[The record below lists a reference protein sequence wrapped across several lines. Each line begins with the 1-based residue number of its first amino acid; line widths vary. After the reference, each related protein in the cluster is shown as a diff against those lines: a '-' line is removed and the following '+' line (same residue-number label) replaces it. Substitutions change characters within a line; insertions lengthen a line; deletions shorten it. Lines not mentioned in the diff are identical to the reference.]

1 MIKRFTTIFKF
12 GIVGILNTGVDAGV
26 FAILAFVGMPAMVA
40 QAISYSCGTMN
51 SYWWNNRWTFRD
63 VKSQA
68 QRIRIVRFV
77 IANLFV
83 LIWSSFIIYV
93 AHSLWSWSLVSS
105 KVIATLLGMLINYL
119 ISRYWV
125 FGSPSESAID
135 VSIGTNERRDHSY
148 EN

>member
-1 MIKRFTTIFKF
+1 MIKRFTTIIKF
-12 GIVGILNTGVDAGV
+12 GIVGIVNTGVDAGV

-51 SYWWNNRWTFRD
+51 SYWWNNRWTFHD

-68 QRIRIVRFV
+68 QHKRIVRFL

-83 LIWSSFIIYV
+83 LILSSLIIYV
-93 AHSLWSWSLVSS
+93 AHSLWGWSIVSS
-105 KVIATLLGMLINYL
+105 KAAATLLGMLINYL

-125 FGSPSESAID
+125 FRSSSETPND
-135 VSIGTNERRDHSY
+135 LSIGTNERREHSY

>member
-1 MIKRFTTIFKF
+1 MIKRFTTIIKF
-12 GIVGILNTGVDAGV
+12 GIVGILNTGVDAVV
-26 FAILAFVGMPAMVA
+26 FAVLAFVGVPAMVA
-40 QAISYSCGTMN
+40 QAISYSCGIVN

-68 QRIRIVRFV
+68 QHKRIVRFL

-83 LIWSSFIIYV
+83 LILSSLIIYV

-105 KVIATLLGMLINYL
+105 KAAATLLGMLINYL

-125 FGSPSESAID
+125 FRSSSEAAND
-135 VSIGTNERRDHSY
+135 VSIGTNERREHSY